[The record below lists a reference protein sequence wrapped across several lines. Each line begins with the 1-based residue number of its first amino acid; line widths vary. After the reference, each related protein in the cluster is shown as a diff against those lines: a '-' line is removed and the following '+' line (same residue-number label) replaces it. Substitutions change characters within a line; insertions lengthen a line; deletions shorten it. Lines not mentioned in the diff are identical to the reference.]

1 MKMRIHT
8 RTSKII
14 GRLVVTFTATALAFS
29 MLGTSALAAA
39 PVVRDQIASS
49 SAGAAKEVCGETIC
63 TSTSVFVIV
72 NGPDGRSEAC
82 LNITRYDKTEPKGTP
97 LDFETGCAPLASGA
111 FSIDTKG
118 LASATLAPVD
128 ITLEAY
134 ACGSAGCEPTG
145 ATRPAHVSATY
156 TGIGQVSAFRSN
168 GKSTFG
174 GCTMWFAGKGSS
186 RDATAI
192 LTVGT
197 QSLDARGSL
206 FASTQKLKVTCR

>member
-1 MKMRIHT
+1 MRVRP
-8 RTSKII
+8 RTSKMI
-14 GRLVVTFTATALAFS
+14 GRLVTTLAATALALS

-39 PVVRDQIASS
+39 PVVRDHIASS
-49 SAGAAKEVCGETIC
+49 SAGAANDVCGETVC

-82 LNITRYDKTEPKGTP
+82 LNITRYNKMEPKGVP
-97 LDFETGCAPLASGA
+97 LDFETGCAPLAGGA

-118 LASATLAPVD
+118 LSGAMLAPID
-128 ITLEAY
+128 ITLQAY
-134 ACGSAGCEPTG
+134 SCGATGCEPTG

-156 TGIGQVSAFRSN
+156 TGVGPVNAFRSN

-174 GCTMWFAGKGSS
+174 GCTMWFGGKGSS

-192 LTVGT
+192 LTIGS

-206 FASTQKLKVTCR
+206 FASTQRIKVICQ